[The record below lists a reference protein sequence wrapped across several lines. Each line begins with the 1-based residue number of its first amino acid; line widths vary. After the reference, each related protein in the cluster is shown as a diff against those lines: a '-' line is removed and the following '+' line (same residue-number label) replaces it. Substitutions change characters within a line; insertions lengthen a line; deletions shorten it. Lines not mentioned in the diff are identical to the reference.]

1 MQVFQT
7 AGVPPNIGR
16 IIFAIMGWTR
26 NKREALRKIATEKM
40 IAILD
45 PPLAG
50 AAHGP
55 SNAPVTSH

>member
-26 NKREALRKIATEKM
+26 NNKKALRKIVTDHTIATK
-40 IAILD
+40 
-45 PPLAG
+45 
-50 AAHGP
+50 
-55 SNAPVTSH
+55 SSVS